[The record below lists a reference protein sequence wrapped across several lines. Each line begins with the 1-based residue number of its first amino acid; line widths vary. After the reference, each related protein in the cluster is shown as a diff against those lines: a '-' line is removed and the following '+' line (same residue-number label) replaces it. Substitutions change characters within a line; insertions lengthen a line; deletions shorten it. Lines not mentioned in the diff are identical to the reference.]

1 LSVAR
6 GKAHGVELRAAVL
19 TSLLS
24 GSSVQETA
32 RVNKLS
38 ERTVRLWWT
47 QAGLNP
53 NAGAIGKEVALETK
67 ADLGE
72 LVSEYLSET
81 LTTLSVQS
89 RHFRD
94 RAWLAEQRA
103 GELAILHGVLNDKAV
118 RIIAALRPDHD
129 ALERPGPAELPPPP
143 VSGGAVERADD

>member
-1 LSVAR
+1 VVAR

-24 GSSVQETA
+24 GSSVRETA

-53 NAGAIGKEVALETK
+53 NAGAIGKEVALEKK
-67 ADLGE
+67 AGLGE
-72 LVSEYLSET
+72 LVGEYLSET
-81 LTTLSVQS
+81 LTTLGVQA

-94 RAWLAEQRA
+94 PGWLAEQSA
-103 GELAILHGVLNDKAV
+103 GDLAILHGVLNDKAV
-118 RIIAALRPDHD
+118 RILGALRPD
-129 ALERPGPAELPPPP
+129 EPEQPALPPPP
-143 VSGGAVERADD
+143 VSGGAVERTDD